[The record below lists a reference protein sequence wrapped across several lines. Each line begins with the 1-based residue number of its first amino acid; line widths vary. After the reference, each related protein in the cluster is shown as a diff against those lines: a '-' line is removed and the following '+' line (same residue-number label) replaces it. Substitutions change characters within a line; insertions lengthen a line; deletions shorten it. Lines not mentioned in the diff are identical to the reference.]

1 MINLKSLLKESG
13 HAKEMPSPALKDW
26 LLANRVES
34 LSQWVYHGT
43 PYDGLKSM
51 MTEGVWG
58 TEHGEVAEYD
68 AFSTSPN
75 SEVISMFSDGDG
87 ETGLQFKV
95 KDAKVIVLDE
105 ILTYLVTQLPGSG
118 ISAEIE
124 DEEAFA
130 KFCEMF
136 KIPTG
141 NWKHTPYLPYGYLS
155 SLGVDAFVY
164 DYTWKYLNRFGGN
177 RGAAGSRDEHEIC
190 FIGNGIQK
198 LNGWIETIYV
208 DGEEFNVEEKEM
220 ALRAIAEKI

>member
-1 MINLKSLLKESG
+1 
-13 HAKEMPSPALKDW
+13 MPSPALKDW
-26 LLANRVES
+26 LLSNRVGSISEW
-34 LSQWVYHGT
+34 LYHGT

-51 MTEGVWG
+51 LTEGIWG

-68 AFSTSPN
+68 AFSTSLN
-75 SEVISMFSDGDG
+75 SEVIAMFSEGDG
-87 ETGLQFKV
+87 ETGIQFKV
-95 KDAKVIVLDE
+95 KDAKVVVLDE

-118 ISAEIE
+118 MSAEIE

-130 KFCEMF
+130 KFCETF

-164 DYTWKYLNRFGGN
+164 DYTWKRLQSGHTMRI
-177 RGAAGSRDEHEIC
+177 RDEHEIC

-208 DGEEFNVEEKEM
+208 DGDEFGPEEKEM